1 MEWSEVAAL
10 VVVILT
16 ALLGVILTLCTL
28 PGTWLMVLASL
39 LMLLWQP
46 GMFKWYTIAGLAVLA
61 IVAEVFE
68 LLSGA
73 VGAKKFGGSRNAA
86 WGAIGGGILGA
97 ILGTFLLPIP
107 VVGTIVGAVA
117 GAGGGAMIIERHM
130 NSKSW
135 NDAAKIGTGAAVG
148 RLAAVIIKGSIAA
161 IMAFILIVDAVVK

>member
-61 IVAEVFE
+61 IAAEVFE

-73 VGAKKFGGSRNAA
+73 VGAKKFGGSRNTA

-97 ILGTFLLPIP
+97 ILGTVLFPI
-107 VVGTIVGAVA
+107 VGTIVGAVA
-117 GAGGGAMIIERHM
+117 GAGGGAMIVERHM

-161 IMAFILIVDAVVK
+161 VMAIILIVDAVVK